1 MNNSWTVMG
10 ILKWAAD
17 FFRAK
22 GVSEPRASAEV
33 LLAHAL
39 NLSRLDLY
47 LRHDQPLT
55 PEELARFKALII
67 RRRHGE
73 PPAYITGRKEFWS
86 LDFKVTPAV
95 LIPRPETEILVQA
108 LLEASQPK
116 TGYRDQGSESRVRST
131 HQNDLTQSRKDAKA
145 LTEDRVPKTEYR
157 DQGSG
162 ISSEFAV
169 NETPS
174 LSMPWIIGD
183 LKDRG
188 HDPGARDQGPAKEI
202 GGQSQTPKTE
212 NRKPKTDLLW
222 GLEVGTGSGAVVI
235 ALARELPEMRWV
247 GIDISDGAL
256 TVARDNARRHGVAE
270 RIHFIRGDLMSGIKA
285 EPRFHLVAAN
295 LPYVPRPVWEHLP
308 ADIKDF
314 EPREALLGGDDGL
327 ALLSPLI
334 SQAHRVLA
342 SGGRLALEVADGMA
356 PKVVEM
362 LQETE
367 AYRSVEILKDY
378 QGADRVVLA
387 RRMG

>member
-1 MNNSWTVMG
+1 MG

-17 FFRAK
+17 YFRAK
-22 GVSEPRASAEV
+22 EVSEPRASAEV

-55 PEELARFKALII
+55 PEELARFKALVV
-67 RRRHGE
+67 RRRQGE

-86 LDFKVTPAV
+86 LDFRVTPAV

-108 LLEASQPK
+108 VLEVFQPK
-116 TGYRDQGSESRVRST
+116 TEYRDQRPESRVRSS
-131 HQNDLTQSRKDAKA
+131 HQNDLTQRRKDAKA

-183 LKDRG
+183 LEE
-188 HDPGARDQGPAKEI
+188 EI
-202 GGQSQTPKTE
+202 QKTGF
-212 NRKPKTDLLW
+212 LW

-247 GIDISDGAL
+247 GIDLSAGAL

-270 RIHFIRGDLMSGIKA
+270 RIHFIRGDLLSSIKT
-285 EPRFHLVAAN
+285 EPRFHLAAAN
-295 LPYVPRPVWEHLP
+295 LPYVPRPVWEQLP

-327 ALLSPLI
+327 ALLRPLI
-334 SQAHRVLA
+334 RQAHRVLA
-342 SGGRLALEVADGMA
+342 PGGLLALEVADGMA
-356 PKVVEM
+356 PGVVKM

-367 AYRSVEILKDY
+367 AYQSVEILKDY

>member
-17 FFRAK
+17 YFRAK

-39 NLSRLDLY
+39 NLSRLELY

-55 PEELARFKALII
+55 PEELARFKALVV
-67 RRRHGE
+67 RRRQGE

-95 LIPRPETEILVQA
+95 LIPRPETEVLVQA
-108 LLEASQPK
+108 LLEASQ
-116 TGYRDQGSESRVRST
+116 
-131 HQNDLTQSRKDAKA
+131 
-145 LTEDRVPKTEYR
+145 PKTEYR

-169 NETPS
+169 NEPPS
-174 LSMPWIIGD
+174 LSKPWIIGD
-183 LKDRG
+183 LEE
-188 HDPGARDQGPAKEI
+188 EI
-202 GGQSQTPKTE
+202 QKTE
-212 NRKPKTDLLW
+212 NGKQKTGFLW

-235 ALARELPEMRWV
+235 ALALELPEMRWV

-270 RIHFIRGDLMSGIKA
+270 RIYFIRSDLMSAIKA
-285 EPRFHLVAAN
+285 EPRFHLVVAN
-295 LPYVPRPVWEHLP
+295 LPYVPRPVWEKLP

-327 ALLSPLI
+327 ALLKPLI

-367 AYRSVEILKDY
+367 AYQSVEILKDY

>member
-1 MNNSWTVMG
+1 MG

-17 FFRAK
+17 YFRAK

-55 PEELARFKALII
+55 PEELARFKALVV
-67 RRRHGE
+67 RRRQGE

-116 TGYRDQGSESRVRST
+116 TEYRDQGAERRVRPT
-131 HQNDLTQSRKDAKA
+131 HPNDLTQSRKDAKA

-157 DQGSG
+157 DQGSV

-174 LSMPWIIGD
+174 SSMPWIIGD
-183 LKDRG
+183 LEE
-188 HDPGARDQGPAKEI
+188 EI
-202 GGQSQTPKTE
+202 QKTE
-212 NRKPKTDLLW
+212 NRKPKTGFFW

-247 GIDISDGAL
+247 GIDLSAGAL

-270 RIHFIRGDLMSGIKA
+270 RIHFIRSDLLSGIKA
-285 EPRFHLVAAN
+285 EPRFRLVAAN
-295 LPYVPRPVWEHLP
+295 LPYVPRPVWEQLP

-327 ALLSPLI
+327 ALLRPLI
-334 SQAHRVLA
+334 RQAHRVLA
-342 SGGRLALEVADGMA
+342 PGGRLALEVADGMA
-356 PKVVEM
+356 PGVVKM

-367 AYRSVEILKDY
+367 AYQSVEILKDY
-378 QGADRVVLA
+378 QGAGRVVLA